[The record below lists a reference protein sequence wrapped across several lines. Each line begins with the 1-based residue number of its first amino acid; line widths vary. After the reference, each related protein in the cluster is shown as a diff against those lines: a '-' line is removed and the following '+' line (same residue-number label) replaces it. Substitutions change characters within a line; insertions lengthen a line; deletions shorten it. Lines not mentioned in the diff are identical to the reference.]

1 MKLKIKRTNTQIV
14 STFGGL
20 EATDTFFAMN
30 DYTINGINA
39 IVYLRTAMENQC
51 VNIESGSTHHFDFSN
66 HVLKIDLTAQIKLEV

>member
-1 MKLKIKRTNTQIV
+1 MGLKIKRTNTQIT

-39 IVYLRTAMENQC
+39 IIYLRTDMEFNC
-51 VNIESGSTHHFDFSN
+51 VDIESESTHHFDFSK
-66 HVLKIDLTAQIKLEV
+66 HVSKIDLTAQIKLEV